1 MFLQSL
7 LLANYDVSS
16 LKRTNDVVALYL
28 PVTTAMFTTRP
39 MPDALLTATGCQGD
53 LCSENVIRE
62 RNVSSTSI
70 PNLIVTKNYSVSHD
84 LCSFLE
90 CVHWE
95 HKHLEKQPSW
105 AHREPTPFPCSAK
118 AVGGTLSLNSRKKPE
133 HTWPLWSKSS
143 KEQELR
149 TSPVN

>member
-1 MFLQSL
+1 MKLKTCLKFLTTVYEKGFYSFKQNIYITLWFDSQYSTHVPL
-7 LLANYDVSS
+7 
-16 LKRTNDVVALYL
+16 TYL
-28 PVTTAMFTTRP
+28 I
-39 MPDALLTATGCQGD
+39 D

-105 AHREPTPFPCSAK
+105 AHTEPTPFPCSAK